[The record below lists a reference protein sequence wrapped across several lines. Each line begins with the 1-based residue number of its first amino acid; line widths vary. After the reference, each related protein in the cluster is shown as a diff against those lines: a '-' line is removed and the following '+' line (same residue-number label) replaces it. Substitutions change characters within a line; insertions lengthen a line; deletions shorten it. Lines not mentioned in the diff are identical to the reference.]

1 MEYGSAGGWIEV
13 ISGVMFSGKS
23 EEMLRRVRR
32 ATLARKTVQVFK
44 SHLDDRYGGPIG
56 WLETH
61 GFGADE
67 QAALRARLR
76 G

>member
-1 MEYGSAGGWIEV
+1 MTRRDVASHTTARGDDAPGAGAA
-13 ISGVMFSGKS
+13 
-23 EEMLRRVRR
+23 RR
-32 ATLARKTVQVFK
+32 AVGRAV
-44 SHLDDRYGGPIG
+44 G

-76 G
+76 D